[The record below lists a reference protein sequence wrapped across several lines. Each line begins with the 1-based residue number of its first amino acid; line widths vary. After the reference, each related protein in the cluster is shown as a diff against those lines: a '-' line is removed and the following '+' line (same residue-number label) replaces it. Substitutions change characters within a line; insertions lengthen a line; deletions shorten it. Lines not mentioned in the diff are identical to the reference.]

1 MPRAEI
7 ASKQAMFTLSQLH
20 AELAGKFLE
29 NRNAAVKIKTAM
41 LQVEAVMQML
51 QPGFNVRSI
60 AAKRRNKSNPWFKR
74 GTLFRSA
81 VDVMRRAG
89 TPMTRREIAEA
100 LIAGKPPQATHKQ
113 AKDLQAAILAAL
125 RKRNGKTVV
134 GEGAPARW
142 RLKEAAN

>member
-1 MPRAEI
+1 MPHAEI
-7 ASKQAMFTLSQLH
+7 KSKQAVLTLSQLH

-60 AAKRRNKSNPWFKR
+60 AAKRRTKSNPWFKR

-89 TPMTRREIAEA
+89 IPMKAREITKA
-100 LIAGKPPQATHKQ
+100 LIAGKAPQATHKQ
-113 AKDLQAAILAAL
+113 AKDLQAAILVGL
-125 RKRNGKTVV
+125 RKPDGKTVT
-134 GEGAPARW
+134 GEGAPAQW
-142 RLKEAAN
+142 RLKVAAS